1 MPLTVNARLCTGC
14 RTCEIACAFTHG
26 VAGAIGASRVRV
38 AADRTL
44 HVPVLCLQCDDA
56 ACVRVCP
63 TRALTRNRETGAID
77 CASTRCIRCGQC
89 AIACSFGNISV
100 TPAGDYV
107 KCDLCGGAPA
117 CARFCPSGALR
128 Y

>member
-1 MPLTVNARLCTGC
+1 MLVVNARLCTGC
-14 RTCEIACAFTHG
+14 RTCEIACAFAHG
-26 VAGAIGASRVRV
+26 TPGAFGAPRVRV

-63 TRALTRNRETGAID
+63 TRALGRNARTGAIE
-77 CASTRCIRCGQC
+77 CASSRCIRCGQC
-89 AIACSFGNISV
+89 AIACSFGNITV
-100 TPAGDYV
+100 TATGETQ
-107 KCDLCGGAPA
+107 KCDLCGGQPA
-117 CARFCPSGALR
+117 CARFCPSGALK